1 MMELFSKARRILST
15 DEFDKRRILA
25 ARKLY
30 HDAKGKEKQM
40 IGQLFESQMVLAK
53 SPEESQWLQE
63 VDLNYFS
70 KTKRG

>member
-1 MMELFSKARRILST
+1 MIELFNKAKKILSV
-15 DEFDKRRILA
+15 DQFDKRRILA

-53 SPEESQWLQE
+53 SPEESQWLTE
-63 VDLNYFS
+63 VDMNYFN

>member
-1 MMELFSKARRILST
+1 MMKLFDKAKRILSV
-15 DEFDKRRILA
+15 DQFDKRRILA

-30 HDAKGKEKQM
+30 HEAKGKEKQM

-53 SPEESQWLQE
+53 SPEESQWLLE
-63 VDLNYFS
+63 VDMNYFG